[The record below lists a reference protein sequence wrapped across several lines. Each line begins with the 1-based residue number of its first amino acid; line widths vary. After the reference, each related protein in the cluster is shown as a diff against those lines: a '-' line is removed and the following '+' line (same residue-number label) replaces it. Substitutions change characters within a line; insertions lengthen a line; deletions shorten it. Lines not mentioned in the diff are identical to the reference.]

1 MLQQVNGKRNRG
13 GVRAALETIVLI
25 RSLNKPHY
33 FPLLYYSIPLNTML
47 FSEKNSNIAKKISH
61 NERIFRW
68 SEFRILVNFLFNSV
82 WIRTIDTF
90 WVGKKTKKV
99 FDIEYLYSNASFIS
113 GSYTNKKERR
123 YAIISPKEGKHVAAC
138 KKLFSHIEEPSPGAS
153 RHPLPE
159 EGWLVAA
166 FGRII
171 KIVASFA
178 WHSQSPR
185 VTAFLR
191 LLFVCTSDTW
201 TAHCSLLTANC

>member
-113 GSYTNKKERR
+113 GSYTNKKRASLCDNFSQR
-123 YAIISPKEGKHVAAC
+123 GQTCGGLQKTF
-138 KKLFSHIEEPSPGAS
+138 FSHRGTITRRFAPPSS
-153 RHPLPE
+153 RRGLI
-159 EGWLVAA
+159 G
-166 FGRII
+166 GG
-171 KIVASFA
+171 
-178 WHSQSPR
+178 
-185 VTAFLR
+185 LR
-191 LLFVCTSDTW
+191 P
-201 TAHCSLLTANC
+201 HY

>member
-13 GVRAALETIVLI
+13 GVWAALETIVLI

-123 YAIISPKEGKHVAAC
+123 YAIISP
-138 KKLFSHIEEPSPGAS
+138 
-153 RHPLPE
+153 E

-166 FGRII
+166 LCF
-171 KIVASFA
+171 
-178 WHSQSPR
+178 
-185 VTAFLR
+185 AFLHTEEPSSAPLR
-191 LLFVCTSDTW
+191 YWRPSTGRSPPEEG
-201 TAHCSLLTANC
+201 